1 MILLSTS
8 SLLTNSVRI
17 TTGSVIFLF
26 LHISF
31 INLVFAQQQHVYGF
45 EDLKFSNGLQKNS
58 DNPLSNPPPLSTRV
72 VQNVETRSPHW
83 LNTSLSNHTINLSRS
98 EGWSEDPQIIAEG
111 RYVYLIWLDYSSKNR
126 DIYFKRSID
135 NGQTFG
141 SVTNISNQS
150 GASLDPEIAI
160 SGNNIYIIWEHAPG
174 NNGQIYF
181 ARSTDNGATFERSI
195 YLANNTGL
203 QGFPQIAAAGSH
215 VFAVWHDASNGIK
228 FARSTDNG
236 ASFEEAIELDE
247 GTDTLEGNTE
257 GTDYSSFNPQIVTRA
272 DDVFV
277 VWISRSHD
285 TKEVEPESQDVVFRR
300 STDNGATFEGIINL
314 SKDNDMSANIR
325 IEAAPGEGNNI
336 YIAWQNA
343 TKLVGDRLPDFLTDV
358 VFRRST
364 DNGAT
369 FEGIINLSNNTGWSA
384 KPQIAVSDNDNIYAV
399 WEDNPQGTNGEI
411 MFRRSTD
418 NGATFEGITK
428 LNGES
433 MSSYSPQIA
442 VSDNDNIYAVWEDNP
457 QGTNG
462 EIMFRRSTDNGA
474 TFDSIINLSNNT
486 GSSAKPQIAVSDN
499 DNIYAVWQ
507 NQSAEGSGISLVD
520 NSAGKDIPFSYENN
534 LGTPESFV
542 DTDAQSLDI
551 AIVDPVFTE
560 SAYNNSF
567 YVFYNMAIHLAGVE
581 TDRDIPSDISISKYT
596 NLLSSKVSD
605 KKSGEENEQPLS
617 LATRIKWLIPESNT
631 VILTDTQVDEGAL
644 SFQNGT
650 NKYDFVILGHQEYV
664 TQREYYNLKRFV
676 ANGGVMI
683 LLDGNVFY
691 AEVKYDQEEERITLV
706 KGHRWEFDGNFARRS
721 VEERWEKE
729 TSEWVG
735 SNYLCCYGY
744 KIRFA
749 NNPFDYIHN
758 EEQHV
763 TNPDATVLLDYN
775 ATDLEDRYKF
785 DPKVATYLLDYK
797 KGMTIALGLYS
808 DDILSNDRFQ
818 RFFDSLLLEY
828 GRDIRN

>member
-369 FEGIINLSNNTGWSA
+369 F
-384 KPQIAVSDNDNIYAV
+384 
-399 WEDNPQGTNGEI
+399 
-411 MFRRSTD
+411 
-418 NGATFEGITK
+418 
-428 LNGES
+428 
-433 MSSYSPQIA
+433 
-442 VSDNDNIYAVWEDNP
+442 
-457 QGTNG
+457 
-462 EIMFRRSTDNGA
+462 
-474 TFDSIINLSNNT
+474 DSIINLSNNT
-486 GSSAKPQIAVSDN
+486 GWSAKPQIAVSDN

>member
-418 NGATFEGITK
+418 NGATF
-428 LNGES
+428 
-433 MSSYSPQIA
+433 
-442 VSDNDNIYAVWEDNP
+442 
-457 QGTNG
+457 
-462 EIMFRRSTDNGA
+462 
-474 TFDSIINLSNNT
+474 DSIINLSNNT
-486 GSSAKPQIAVSDN
+486 GWSAKPQIAVSDN

-507 NQSAEGSGISLVD
+507 NQSAENSEISLVD
-520 NSAGKDIPFSYENN
+520 IPAGKDIPFSYENN

-605 KKSGEENEQPLS
+605 KKSGEENEQLLS

-683 LLDGNVFY
+683 LLDGNIFY
-691 AEVKYDQEEERITLV
+691 AEVKYDREEERITLV
-706 KGHRWEFDGNFARRS
+706 KGHRWAFDGNSALRS

-763 TNPDATVLLDYN
+763 TNPNATVLLDYN
-775 ATDLEDRYKF
+775 ATVLEDRYEF
-785 DPKVATYLLDYK
+785 DPQVATYLLDYK